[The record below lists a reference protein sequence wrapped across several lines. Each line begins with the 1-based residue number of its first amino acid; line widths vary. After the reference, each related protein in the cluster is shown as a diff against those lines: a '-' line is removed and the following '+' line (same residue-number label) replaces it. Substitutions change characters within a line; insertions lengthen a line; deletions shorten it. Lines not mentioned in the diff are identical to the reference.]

1 MLRYDITSRLF
12 SAKTEENLLPEFSRV
27 NRSSFNF
34 IIVEIPA
41 ISINAIPNQLI
52 RNSRLS
58 LLVVDARRS
67 WTASDENIMKLF
79 SKASGDDNKIML
91 WLNQVEA
98 EDLENMVGAMPRTRS
113 KPKALTQEDVEVEV
127 DGADA

>member
-113 KPKALTQEDVEVEV
+113 KPKALTQEDVEVEI